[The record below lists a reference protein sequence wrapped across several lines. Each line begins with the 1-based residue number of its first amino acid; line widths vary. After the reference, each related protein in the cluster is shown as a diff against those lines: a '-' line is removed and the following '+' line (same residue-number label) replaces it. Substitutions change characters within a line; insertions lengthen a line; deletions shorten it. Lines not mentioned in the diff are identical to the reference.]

1 MVLDL
6 FPNNLFMALAEG
18 NIPQIMIL
26 ACFLGFLMRNLD
38 NQTDKL
44 NTTIDDLYTV
54 FLNAIGYSVS
64 FLPLFIFASLTGLL
78 WENGYHA
85 ERTGHSPEWTLA
97 TPPVSGGT
105 MICLNIML
113 NALGIPLSGLA
124 IASVLALVFDFISTG
139 SYIAMRHMEMVI
151 QAGHLDLLDTEV
163 LRSNL

>member
-44 NTTIDDLYTV
+44 NTTMDDLYTV
-54 FLNAIGYSVS
+54 FLNAIEYSVS

-78 WENGYHA
+78 WENEYHA
-85 ERTGHSPEWTLA
+85 ERSWHSPEWTRDCQR
-97 TPPVSGGT
+97 SGAGVRLH
-105 MICLNIML
+105 IHRVVHCYAPYGDGN
-113 NALGIPLSGLA
+113 
-124 IASVLALVFDFISTG
+124 TG
-139 SYIAMRHMEMVI
+139 RPSE
-151 QAGHLDLLDTEV
+151 
-163 LRSNL
+163 SS

>member
-44 NTTIDDLYTV
+44 NRTMDDLYTV
-54 FLNAIGYSVS
+54 FLNAIEYSVS
-64 FLPLFIFASLTGLL
+64 FLPLSIFASLTGLL
-78 WENGYHA
+78 WE
-85 ERTGHSPEWTLA
+85 
-97 TPPVSGGT
+97 
-105 MICLNIML
+105 MDIML

-151 QAGHLDLLDTEV
+151 QAGHLDFLDTEV